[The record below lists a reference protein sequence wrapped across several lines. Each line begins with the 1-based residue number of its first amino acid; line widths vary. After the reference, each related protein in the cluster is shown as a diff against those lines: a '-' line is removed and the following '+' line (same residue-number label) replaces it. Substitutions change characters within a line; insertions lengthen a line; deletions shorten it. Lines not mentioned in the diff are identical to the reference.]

1 MCACV
6 CAQDKG
12 GCAIVSAVRAS
23 TTLIALNLRNNKLG
37 QATGEALV
45 DCMQVRF
52 ASARARGGAGVPVRV
67 SMHAG
72 ERETDGRTCVCVCM
86 YV

>member
-1 MCACV
+1 MRV
-6 CAQDKG
+6 RAQDKG

-52 ASARARGGAGVPVRV
+52 ASARARAAGVPVRV
-67 SMHAG
+67 SVHAG
-72 ERETDGRTCVCVCM
+72 EREPYGRTCVCVCM

>member
-1 MCACV
+1 MRV
-6 CAQDKG
+6 RAQDKG

-52 ASARARGGAGVPVRV
+52 ASARAARRGAGVPVRV